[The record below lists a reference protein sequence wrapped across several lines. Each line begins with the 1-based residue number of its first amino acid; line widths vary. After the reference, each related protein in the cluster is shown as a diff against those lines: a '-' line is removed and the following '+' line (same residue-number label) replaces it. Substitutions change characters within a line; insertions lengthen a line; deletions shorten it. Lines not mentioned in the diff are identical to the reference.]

1 MYSDVVVSETNRLN
15 IFAHQ
20 PMKLKEMLSL
30 LSPQPRREASAP
42 RISKGAPEPQTF
54 SAPPRAPAAQ

>member
-1 MYSDVVVSETNRLN
+1 MYSDAVVSETNRLD

-20 PMKLKEMLSL
+20 SMKLKEMSFS
-30 LSPQPRREASAP
+30 SPQPRREASAP

-54 SAPPRAPAAQ
+54 SAPPRATAAQ